1 MISKK
6 KMVFISIA
14 VAMITGTAGVFAS
27 KFIGL
32 PLGSTV
38 LVSKD
43 EYSELVDIYD
53 KYGKL
58 DVMED
63 YIENNYLGDYKR
75 QAVVDGAI
83 KGMFGSLDD
92 PYSVYMDAD
101 EFKQFTDANSGS
113 FVGVGIVVSQNEEDM
128 IEIVSPMEGTP
139 GYEAGLKPGDKII
152 KVDGVEYSGSQ
163 LDVAVSNMKGEKGTK
178 VKLTILRENSDGKQE
193 TIEKE
198 IVRDKIEVESV
209 KSEIIDG
216 SIGYIRLSSFDETSY
231 DDFKEHLEALKAKN
245 IDSLVLDLRGNG
257 GGSVSVCAD
266 IADEILGE
274 GTIVY
279 TEDKAGS
286 REYLKSDSR
295 KLGLPLAV
303 VVDGSSA
310 SASEILTAAIQD
322 MKAGTVVGTKTYGK
336 GVIQIV
342 NDLPDGSGF
351 KLTIS
356 EYFSPE
362 GKRINKKGVT
372 PDVVVEL
379 PEETEAIGVDALDQD
394 TQLQKAIEILKTAR

>member
-1 MISKK
+1 MISRKK
-6 KMVFISIA
+6 VVLISA
-14 VAMITGTAGVFAS
+14 LVAMTSGVAGAFAG
-27 KFIGL
+27 KLVGI
-32 PLGSTV
+32 PLGNTI
-38 LVSKD
+38 LVSRD

-63 YIENNYLGDYKR
+63 YIDQNYLGEYSSD
-75 QAVVDGAI
+75 QIVDGAI
-83 KGMFGSLDD
+83 KGMFSSLDD

-101 EFKQFTDANSGS
+101 EFKQFTEANSGS
-113 FVGVGIVVSQNEEDM
+113 FVGVGIVVSQNEDDM

-139 GYEAGLKPGDKII
+139 GYKAGLKPGDRII

-163 LDVAVSNMKGEKGTK
+163 LDVAVSNIKGEKGTK
-178 VKLTILRENSDGKQE
+178 VKLTILRENPDGKQE
-193 TIEKE
+193 TLEKE

-209 KSEIIDG
+209 KSGTIED

-231 DDFKEHLEALKAKN
+231 EDFKSHLDELKGKG

-266 IADEILGE
+266 IADELLGE
-274 GTIVY
+274 GTVVY
-279 TEDKAGS
+279 TEDKQGK
-286 REYLKSDSR
+286 REYIKSGPE

-303 VVDGSSA
+303 IVDKSSA

-322 MKAGTVVGTKTYGK
+322 MKAGTIVGTQTYGK
-336 GVIQIV
+336 GVIQVV

-356 EYFSPE
+356 EYFSPK
-362 GKRINKKGVT
+362 GRQINKKGIT

-379 PEETEAIGVDALDQD
+379 PETVESIGIDVIDEDV
-394 TQLQKAIEILKTAR
+394 QLQKAVEIVKTAR